1 METPF
6 YEAKPILEKLHN
18 SGFEAFYVGGA
29 VRDYLLKREIGDI
42 DIATSA
48 KPDEI
53 KQIFSKTI
61 DVGAEHGTIIVLNN
75 NRSFEVTTYRI
86 EAGYD
91 DYRRPKSVSFI
102 TSLKDD
108 LRRRD
113 FTINAMAMDI
123 DGTIYD
129 YFHGKQHLKE
139 KVIKTVDSPSERF
152 SEDALRML
160 RAVRFVSQL
169 GFSLYPETKRAIKEL
184 VHLLNAI
191 SIERKT
197 VEIEKLFRGV
207 HYKAA
212 IQTLIDCKMNNYLP
226 GMTEKEHQLEIL
238 ASFQLDLL
246 LTREDLWTLITYLIE
261 PTSVEKYLRKWKLPV
276 KLIKIVEKN
285 IRFLMLLQQEKSW
298 TSLLLYD
305 AGSDCALSVERIR
318 SIINEPNVLNENIKV
333 VKDSLHRLPIHNK
346 SQLDITGHDLIEILK
361 KKPGPWVANLI
372 SEIEREIVL
381 NKLEN
386 ERSAIKE
393 WVLKCNQNFEQNY

>member
-18 SGFEAFYVGGA
+18 SDFEAFYVGGA
-29 VRDYLLKREIGDI
+29 VRDYLLKRQIGDI

-53 KQIFSKTI
+53 KQIFSKTV
-61 DVGAEHGTIIVLNN
+61 DVGAEHGTIIVLHNN
-75 NRSFEVTTYRI
+75 KSFEVTTYRA
-86 EAGYD
+86 ETGYD
-91 DYRRPKSVSFI
+91 DFRRPKSVSFI
-102 TSLKDD
+102 SSLKED

-123 DGTIYD
+123 EGTIYD
-129 YFHGKQHLKE
+129 YFDGRQHLKE
-139 KVIKTVDSPSERF
+139 KVIMTVDSPSERF

-160 RAVRFVSQL
+160 RAVRFISQL
-169 GFSLYPETKRAIKEL
+169 GFTLCPETKEALKEL

-191 SIERKT
+191 SVERKT
-197 VEIEKLFRGV
+197 VEIEKLFQGAY
-207 HYKAA
+207 YKAA
-212 IQTLIDCKMNNYLP
+212 IQTLIDCQVNNYLP
-226 GMTEKEHQLEIL
+226 GMAEKEHQLKIL

-246 LTREDLWTLITYLIE
+246 TTREDLWTMITYKVE
-261 PTSVEKYLRKWKLPV
+261 PPSVEKYLRKWKLPV

-298 TSLLLYD
+298 TSLLLYE

-318 SIINEPNVLNENIKV
+318 SVIDDPNMVNENINA

-346 SQLDITGHDLIEILK
+346 SQLDITGHELIKIMK
-361 KKPGPWVANLI
+361 KKPGPWVAKLI
-372 SEIEREIVL
+372 SEIEKEIIL
-381 NKLEN
+381 DKLEN
-386 ERSAIKE
+386 ERSVIKE

>member
-6 YEAKPILEKLHN
+6 YEAKPILEKLHH

-29 VRDYLLKREIGDI
+29 VRDYLLRREIGDI

-53 KQIFSKTI
+53 KQIFSKTV
-61 DVGAEHGTIIVLNN
+61 DVGAEHGTIIVLHNN
-75 NRSFEVTTYRI
+75 ISFEVTTYRA
-86 EAGYD
+86 ETGYD

-102 TSLKDD
+102 TSLKED

-123 DGTIYD
+123 EGTIYD
-129 YFHGKQHLKE
+129 YFHGRQHLKE

-152 SEDALRML
+152 SEDALRMF

-169 GFSLYPETKRAIKEL
+169 GFTLCQETKAALKEH
-184 VHLLNAI
+184 VHLLDAI
-191 SIERKT
+191 SVERKT
-197 VEIEKLFRGV
+197 VEIEKLFRGA

-212 IQTLIDCKMNNYLP
+212 MQTLLDCQMNNYLP

-238 ASFQLDLL
+238 SSLQLDLL
-246 LTREDLWTLITYLIE
+246 STREDLWTMITYKIE
-261 PTSVEKYLRKWKLPV
+261 PPSVEKYLRKWKLPV

-298 TSLLLYD
+298 TSLLLYE
-305 AGSDCALSVERIR
+305 AGFDCALSVERIR
-318 SIINEPNVLNENIKV
+318 SVIDDPNMLNENINA
-333 VKDSLHRLPIHNK
+333 VKNSLHRLPIHNK
-346 SQLDITGHDLIEILK
+346 SQLNITGHELIKIMK
-361 KKPGPWVANLI
+361 KKPGPWVAKLI
-372 SEIEREIVL
+372 SEIEREIIL
-381 NKLEN
+381 EKLEN